1 MLLSNWPV
9 AYGADDNDIKRTM
22 EVCLFIY
29 VCIDFWYIYWSN
41 CFWSPLVTSC
51 WINHRPYVKKK
62 KSRFKL
68 LLSIYNNLTFF
79 SYNFRVFLKESTWRM
94 YVGSMCVSQ
103 RKTSGRQRKA
113 WCDEGE
119 GTRWWAITETV
130 WYEEEERDQR
140 HLLISNLWPLFI
152 SAPAC
157 LLSQTSMDGQ
167 AKHTHTQSSP

>member
-1 MLLSNWPV
+1 MSFYLCVYWLLIYLLIKLFLVSFGYIMLDQSQT
-9 AYGADDNDIKRTM
+9 I
-22 EVCLFIY
+22 C
-29 VCIDFWYIYWSN
+29 
-41 CFWSPLVTSC
+41 
-51 WINHRPYVKKK
+51 KKK

-167 AKHTHTQSSP
+167 AKHTHTVSHLHRP

>member
-1 MLLSNWPV
+1 MSFYLCVYWLLIYLLIKLFLVSFGYIMLDQSQT
-9 AYGADDNDIKRTM
+9 I
-22 EVCLFIY
+22 C
-29 VCIDFWYIYWSN
+29 
-41 CFWSPLVTSC
+41 
-51 WINHRPYVKKK
+51 KKK

-167 AKHTHTQSSP
+167 AKHTHTVISIDHSSTMPLKN